1 MSGTK
6 DHTADGNPGDDLG
19 TVTEVVERIAT
30 SATGATTELREV
42 TEAMGGASFVP
53 VMMAPALAVVTPLS
67 GIPLFSSTC
76 GILIALVALQML
88 VNRDH
93 IWLPAWIMRRKV
105 PSERLRKAAEWLE
118 RPARWLDSHSR
129 ERLRVLVARPFDWI
143 TQIACL
149 LCGLAMPFLELVPFS
164 SSILGAAVVL
174 FSLAL
179 LAKDGL
185 YSVLALIFVGGLGAG
200 VWMFLN

>member
-19 TVTEVVERIAT
+19 TVTEVVERIAA
-30 SATGATTELREV
+30 SAKGATTELREV

-105 PSERLRKAAEWLE
+105 PSDRLRKAAEWLE